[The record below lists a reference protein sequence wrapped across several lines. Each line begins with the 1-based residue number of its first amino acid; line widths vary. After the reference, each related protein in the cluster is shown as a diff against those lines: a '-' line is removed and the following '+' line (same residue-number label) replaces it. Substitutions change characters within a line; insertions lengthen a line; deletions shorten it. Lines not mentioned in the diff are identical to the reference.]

1 MTLASFITPASA
13 ECSTDSANRAWYLS
27 PYHIYTSST
36 LPPITHYFQSVIM
49 SETTSTTTVSS
60 KIRLNSTNYLGWIVQ
75 MQARLRRL
83 DVLDVV
89 LGRSV
94 KPEKPEAAADWS
106 AKNET
111 AYFEIVEHVDI
122 EHLTL
127 IGGAVPPDQ
136 QFDGQFVWTF
146 LKSKYAA
153 NDDVAKLV
161 ALEALNDLEF
171 TTVPDFVRNV
181 RGINQRLILANFDL
195 GDRLRNLMVLAK
207 LPRGRFQSFR
217 DIITMGFA
225 TENFESLLRRLENYA
240 AQNKISEDELN
251 RPEQAALLT
260 LSNHQL
266 TCPSCKKMFRVC
278 THCNKTGHTSDN
290 CYLKHPDKRP
300 SANDSAPQAHY
311 SQHNEP
317 VSTVPTDE
325 ENKAYFLQL

>member
-1 MTLASFITPASA
+1 
-13 ECSTDSANRAWYLS
+13 
-27 PYHIYTSST
+27 
-36 LPPITHYFQSVIM
+36 M

-111 AYFEIVEHVDI
+111 AYFEIVEH
-122 EHLTL
+122 
-127 IGGAVPPDQ
+127 
-136 QFDGQFVWTF
+136 
-146 LKSKYAA
+146 SKYAA

>member
-1 MTLASFITPASA
+1 
-13 ECSTDSANRAWYLS
+13 
-27 PYHIYTSST
+27 
-36 LPPITHYFQSVIM
+36 M

-111 AYFEIVEHVDI
+111 AYFEIVEH
-122 EHLTL
+122 
-127 IGGAVPPDQ
+127 
-136 QFDGQFVWTF
+136 
-146 LKSKYAA
+146 SKYAA

-207 LPRGRFQSFR
+207 LPRGH
-217 DIITMGFA
+217 
-225 TENFESLLRRLENYA
+225 
-240 AQNKISEDELN
+240 ELN

>member
-1 MTLASFITPASA
+1 
-13 ECSTDSANRAWYLS
+13 
-27 PYHIYTSST
+27 
-36 LPPITHYFQSVIM
+36 M

-171 TTVPDFVRNV
+171 TTVPDFVRN
-181 RGINQRLILANFDL
+181 
-195 GDRLRNLMVLAK
+195 
-207 LPRGRFQSFR
+207 
-217 DIITMGFA
+217 
-225 TENFESLLRRLENYA
+225 
-240 AQNKISEDELN
+240 
-251 RPEQAALLT
+251 
-260 LSNHQL
+260 
-266 TCPSCKKMFRVC
+266 
-278 THCNKTGHTSDN
+278 
-290 CYLKHPDKRP
+290 
-300 SANDSAPQAHY
+300 
-311 SQHNEP
+311 
-317 VSTVPTDE
+317 
-325 ENKAYFLQL
+325 

>member
-1 MTLASFITPASA
+1 
-13 ECSTDSANRAWYLS
+13 
-27 PYHIYTSST
+27 
-36 LPPITHYFQSVIM
+36 M

-127 IGGAVPPDQ
+127 IGGRFPQINNLTVNLSGPFSSLSMLQ
-136 QFDGQFVWTF
+136 
-146 LKSKYAA
+146 
-153 NDDVAKLV
+153 
-161 ALEALNDLEF
+161 
-171 TTVPDFVRNV
+171 TTTNV

-266 TCPSCKKMFRVC
+266 TCPSCKKI
-278 THCNKTGHTSDN
+278 
-290 CYLKHPDKRP
+290 
-300 SANDSAPQAHY
+300 ANDSAPQAHY